1 MGAVESSAFHDNK
14 AAWRIMAQTGVA
26 NPGMAQPGT
35 PQDDQRDDD
44 TPLTD
49 ALLDQ
54 FAGYYVLAVLAVRA
68 LEEARRQK
76 RLASDSA

>member
-1 MGAVESSAFHDNK
+1 MTARGTKGGQKQV
-14 AAWRIMAQTGVA
+14 IMTTAPRTDGQR
-26 NPGMAQPGT
+26 
-35 PQDDQRDDD
+35 RDDD

-54 FAGYYVLAVLAVRA
+54 FAGYYVLAVLAVKA

-76 RLASDSA
+76 RLVADSG

>member
-1 MGAVESSAFHDNK
+1 MT
-14 AAWRIMAQTGVA
+14 AAAAQTDNA
-26 NPGMAQPGT
+26 
-35 PQDDQRDDD
+35 DDSD

-54 FAGYYVLAVLAVRA
+54 FSGYYVISVMAVRA

-76 RLASDSA
+76 RLAEDR

>member
-1 MGAVESSAFHDNK
+1 MSPWPSEPVETAVTHDS
-14 AAWRIMAQTGVA
+14 
-26 NPGMAQPGT
+26 P
-35 PQDDQRDDD
+35 DDN

-54 FAGYYVLAVLAVRA
+54 FATYYLLAVLAVRA

-76 RLASDSA
+76 RLAEDR

>member
-1 MGAVESSAFHDNK
+1 MTHDS
-14 AAWRIMAQTGVA
+14 
-26 NPGMAQPGT
+26 PE
-35 PQDDQRDDD
+35 DD

-54 FAGYYVLAVLAVRA
+54 FATYYLLAVLAVRA

-76 RLASDSA
+76 RLAEDR

>member
-1 MGAVESSAFHDNK
+1 MT
-14 AAWRIMAQTGVA
+14 AAAAQTDNA
-26 NPGMAQPGT
+26 E
-35 PQDDQRDDD
+35 DSD

-54 FAGYYVLAVLAVRA
+54 FSGYYVISVMAVRA

-76 RLASDSA
+76 RLTEDR